1 MTEEIAAARPQHQ
14 TVYTIVETGRDR
26 ERWVE
31 CGVAFTNRDGSLN
44 VILNALPVNGR
55 LHVRHS
61 NGRDRATEGAAGEA

>member
-1 MTEEIAAARPQHQ
+1 MTEDTAAARPQHQ

-44 VILNALPVNGR
+44 LILNALPVNGR
-55 LHVRHS
+55 LHVRHA
-61 NGRDRATEGAAGEA
+61 NGRDRAPETAGAEA

>member
-14 TVYTIVETGRDR
+14 TVYTIIETGRDKD
-26 ERWVE
+26 RWVE

-44 VILNALPVNGR
+44 LILNALPVNGR

-61 NGRDRATEGAAGEA
+61 NGRERGAEGRSEDA